1 MFSPPRTRRYAA
13 VLAALAVLAVTGC
26 SGEDEPSPTSEPTE
40 SMQEPSEAPTIGIE
54 PVTESGEIVGRL
66 PRKDRKRVEG
76 AVSRTAVRFL
86 DAAYLAGEYP
96 RSNFNGA
103 LAGFTSGAVAVA
115 RRDANLLT
123 NRQLGQRIDSVTA
136 TGLRVTVDLLAVN
149 KRAVAATARV
159 RLGFRTTGRVEK
171 RMRVQGELRLTKRER
186 TWKIFAYDL
195 SKGAF

>member
-40 SMQEPSEAPTIGIE
+40 SMQEPSDAPTIGIE

-76 AVSRTAVRFL
+76 TVSRSAVRFL
-86 DAAYLAGEYP
+86 EAAYLAGEYP

-103 LAGFTSGAVAVA
+103 LPGFTSGAVAVA

-123 NRQLGQRIDSVTA
+123 NRKIGQRIDSVTA
-136 TGLRVTVDLLAVN
+136 TGLRVKVDLLAVN
-149 KRAVAATARV
+149 RRAVAATAHV
-159 RLGFRTTGRVEK
+159 RLGFRTTGRFEK
-171 RMRVQGELRLTKRER
+171 RVRVQGELRLTKREG

>member
-76 AVSRTAVRFL
+76 TVSRSAVRFL

-123 NRQLGQRIDSVTA
+123 NRRLGQRIDSVTA

-171 RMRVQGELRLTKRER
+171 RVRVQGELRLTKHEG